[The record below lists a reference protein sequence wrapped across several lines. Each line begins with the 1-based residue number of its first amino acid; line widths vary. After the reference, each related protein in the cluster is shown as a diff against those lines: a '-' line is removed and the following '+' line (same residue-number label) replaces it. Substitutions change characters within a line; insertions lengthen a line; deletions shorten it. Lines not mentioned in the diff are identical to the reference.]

1 MTLDECIKFRNEL
14 VTNKIFSFDITWSVY
29 NCNLVVTAH
38 MAGEPVLSKQTV
50 PFLNKMAAQYL
61 QQLAFYIGLIDA
73 QTKVHKP
80 AVFNK
85 IQKTWSIL
93 YEEFDVDVIAS
104 VKALT
109 GNSWNMWLNIDGG
122 DSSNT
127 IQYLSLRDV

>member
-1 MTLDECIKFRNEL
+1 
-14 VTNKIFSFDITWSVY
+14 
-29 NCNLVVTAH
+29 

-85 IQKTWSIL
+85 IQKT
-93 YEEFDVDVIAS
+93 
-104 VKALT
+104 
-109 GNSWNMWLNIDGG
+109 
-122 DSSNT
+122 
-127 IQYLSLRDV
+127 